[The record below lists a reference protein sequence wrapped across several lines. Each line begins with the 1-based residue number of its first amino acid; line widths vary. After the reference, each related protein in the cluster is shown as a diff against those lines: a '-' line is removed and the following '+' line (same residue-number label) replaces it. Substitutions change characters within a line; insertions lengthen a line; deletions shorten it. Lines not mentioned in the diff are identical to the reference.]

1 MSNSKNGGR
10 EAMASEED
18 KAIMLMLNA
27 DAVDGGV
34 ERRET
39 EAPVEDASK
48 FFAGGQRR
56 EEREEEEAKN
66 WPAVRA
72 VT

>member
-1 MSNSKNGGR
+1 
-10 EAMASEED
+10 
-18 KAIMLMLNA
+18 MLMLNA

-56 EEREEEEAKN
+56 EEREEEKAKSL
-66 WPAVRA
+66 PAVRA